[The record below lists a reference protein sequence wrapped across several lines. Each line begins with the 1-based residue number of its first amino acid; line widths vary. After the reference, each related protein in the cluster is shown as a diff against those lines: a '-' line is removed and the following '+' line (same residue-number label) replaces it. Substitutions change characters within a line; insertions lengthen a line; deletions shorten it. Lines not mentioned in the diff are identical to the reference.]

1 MKILIEILNLI
12 GCAAF
17 GALLGF
23 FVLVPFLGVA

>member
-1 MKILIEILNLI
+1 MKILIEILNML
-12 GCAAF
+12 GCAVV